1 MRPDAVLDAA
11 GRALVSIAR
20 DEVSVPPRIA
30 ALTPTGLLGAM
41 PGYGPAAKLVTVP
54 ADPRHADK
62 VLVPH
67 TAALDTAED
76 PVGVGSVRRRS
87 PADLLRRGRTEP
99 RTFR

>member
-41 PGYGPAAKLVTVP
+41 PGYVPGHGPAAKLVTVP
-54 ADPRHADK
+54 ADPRHADQ
-62 VLVPH
+62 VLVPRLVAGLHGAEH
-67 TAALDTAED
+67 TATND
-76 PVGVGSVRRRS
+76 PWSGFSFIAG
-87 PADLLRRGRTEP
+87 PTPG
-99 RTFR
+99 